1 MPVLFYAL
9 CAVLAP
15 TEHGSAAFFVAGGW
29 VFVFLRYVHS
39 FIHLTYNRVAHRFA
53 RPCREYGRPVR
64 SLGRVRRA
72 GPVMNR
78 LRSFCVLLVALL
90 PASAAAQSTTVDQI
104 LDGLT
109 DISRSKCQ
117 NRGALEQEFK
127 AQGKIGEA
135 RGIRLAEKNFCEC
148 VPAQIDS
155 LRASLPQQARE
166 QRMTEPEFQAQ
177 YLPRIV
183 NKCAAEQMRATYGE
197 GCSEQ
202 FASAQRNSAAYCECM
217 HKAVAQLADADIA
230 QIGLESSDYMP
241 RAAEARRRG
250 EPAPEQPAGLK
261 RFASLHAS
269 CTAK

>member
-1 MPVLFYAL
+1 
-9 CAVLAP
+9 
-15 TEHGSAAFFVAGGW
+15 
-29 VFVFLRYVHS
+29 
-39 FIHLTYNRVAHRFA
+39 
-53 RPCREYGRPVR
+53 
-64 SLGRVRRA
+64 
-72 GPVMNR
+72 MNFR
-78 LRSFCVLLVALL
+78 VLLVALL
-90 PASAAAQSTTVDQI
+90 PATAAAQSSTLDQI
-104 LDGLT
+104 LDGLS

-148 VPAQIDS
+148 VPAQIDA

-177 YLPRIV
+177 YMPRIV
-183 NKCAAEQMRATYGE
+183 NKCAAEQMRATYAD

-202 FASAQRNSAAYCECM
+202 FAAAQRNAPAYCDCM
-217 HKAVAQLADADIA
+217 HRAVSQLSEADIA
-230 QIGLESSDYMP
+230 QIGLESSEYLP
-241 RAAEARRRG
+241 RAAEAKRRG
-250 EPAPEQPAGLK
+250 EPPSEQPAGLK